1 MKKLTNLFCV
11 LFAIL
16 VTVASCSPTDV
27 SIPDT
32 TVNQSESV
40 TLKRIQEYN
49 KVMKQQSP
57 QSRGR
62 INKKDI
68 ACADILGAFEG
79 IGAGKTLAGVFGIA
93 TGGTGYAATI
103 IGMGILGGAA
113 KSYLKYRECTGYSV
127 RIDDFYKY
135 SLNQINANL
144 KSDTTNYYKKY
155 IYSPKAA
162 NIKLPPKFQSMVDV
176 GEAHNKL
183 ILGVNYSAPN
193 PTIPVTGPIDNW
205 VPPTFTS
212 DKKKVELALNSKD
225 AKAQFDKIMARV
237 TGQDLDIDAYFE
249 NYPTGSKRSE
259 QALKSYLD
267 LFQTYPDNVDDVI
280 KITNDYVEII
290 ESSNEFTDDEKAMIY
305 AALMVSIY
313 SPQIWN
319 GFE

>member
-16 VTVASCSPTDV
+16 VTVASCSPTDA
-27 SIPDT
+27 SMPDT
-32 TVNQSESV
+32 TVNQNEVV

-49 KVMKQQSP
+49 EVMKQQRP

-62 INKKDI
+62 IGKKEI
-68 ACADILGAFEG
+68 ACADIKGAFEG
-79 IGAGKTLAGVFGIA
+79 IRTE
-93 TGGTGYAATI
+93 I
-103 IGMGILGGAA
+103 I
-113 KSYLKYRECTGYSV
+113 
-127 RIDDFYKY
+127 
-135 SLNQINANL
+135 
-144 KSDTTNYYKKY
+144 
-155 IYSPKAA
+155 
-162 NIKLPPKFQSMVDV
+162 
-176 GEAHNKL
+176 
-183 ILGVNYSAPN
+183 
-193 PTIPVTGPIDNW
+193 
-205 VPPTFTS
+205 
-212 DKKKVELALNSKD
+212 LALNSKD

-249 NYPTGSKRSE
+249 KYPTGSKRAE

-313 SPQIWN
+313 SPQIWD